1 MTSAHLTRMMVTWAA
16 IALPAMMSMP
26 AGLNAVGSDVSDWP
40 QFRGP
45 NRDGKSAEKG
55 LLTQWPEGGPRLLW
69 QVQGIGEGFTHV
81 TVSGGLVYVT
91 GMVRKEGILH
101 AYTPDG
107 KLKWQANYGVEWSKN
122 HPGTRSIPTVHDGL
136 VYLGSGVGNV
146 ACYDATTGK
155 QVWFSRLF
163 KDFEAPE
170 VDWGW
175 AESFLID
182 GDNLICT
189 PCGKKGTMVALNR
202 KTGQRVWASAD
213 LGHVSSFC
221 SPLLVQHR
229 QTRMIVTMT
238 DRAVVAFSPADGAVL
253 WQHPYKNPRE
263 NHPITPIYHEGLLYV
278 TSGYGK
284 GAIGLAIADDGRSVR
299 PLWEQRRQDPV
310 HGQAVLI
317 DGYVYASSHQSSG
330 KWSCVELKTG
340 KLAWEAKGVGRGG
353 AVVYADGMLYCYSE
367 DATVGLIRPRS
378 DNCEVVSIF
387 KVTEGEGPHW
397 AHPVVANG
405 RLYIR
410 HGEVLMCYDIAA
422 RAADGSHVGPPDASG
437 AYSGGQRRELP
448 AAAIQASAQAAG
460 PDRG

>member
-1 MTSAHLTRMMVTWAA
+1 MTNADLPRMMVTWGAMV
-16 IALPAMMSMP
+16 LLAMMSIP
-26 AGLNAVGSDVSDWP
+26 AGLDAAGADTSDWP

-45 NRDGKSAEKG
+45 NRDGKSSARG
-55 LLTQWPEGGPRLLW
+55 LLTQWPEAGPRLLW
-69 QVQGIGEGFTHV
+69 SVQDIGDGFTHV

-91 GMVRKEGILH
+91 GMVEKQGILR
-101 AYTPDG
+101 AYTPEG

-136 VYLGSGVGNV
+136 VYVGSGVGNV

-155 QVWFSRLF
+155 QVWLVTLF
-163 KDFEAPE
+163 KDCEAPE

-182 GDNLICT
+182 GDHLICT

-221 SPLLVQHR
+221 SPLLIQHR

-238 DRAVVAFSPADGAVL
+238 DQAVVAFSPADGAVL

-284 GAIGLAIADDGRSVR
+284 GAIGLAIADDGRSVKQ
-299 PLWEQRRQDPV
+299 LWEQRRQDPV
-310 HGQAVLI
+310 HGQAVLL

-353 AVVYADGMLYCYSE
+353 SVVYADGMLYCYSE
-367 DATVGLIRPRS
+367 DGTVGLIRPRP
-378 DNCEVVSIF
+378 DNCEVVSTF
-387 KVTEGEGPHW
+387 KLTEGQGPHW

-410 HGEVLMCYDIAA
+410 HGQVLMCYDIAA
-422 RAADGSHVGPPDASG
+422 GAAVWRQGSNEPGVPSSHAPAVAWGKSMEECGPRFSN
-437 AYSGGQRRELP
+437 
-448 AAAIQASAQAAG
+448 
-460 PDRG
+460 